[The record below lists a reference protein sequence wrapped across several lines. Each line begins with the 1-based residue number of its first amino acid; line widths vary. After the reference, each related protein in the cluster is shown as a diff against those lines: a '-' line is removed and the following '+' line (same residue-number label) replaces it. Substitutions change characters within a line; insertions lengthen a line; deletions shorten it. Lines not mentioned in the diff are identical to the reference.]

1 MSTQRVF
8 NAIDGEELRKIILRD
23 LDKELS
29 LDGDFR
35 QHVTYPVVE
44 WTWKL
49 TMKVI
54 ARDQE
59 VDREISGSIRQFD
72 PESKLALPI
81 PDEEKPRIIS
91 VQGSRSIG
99 EKVAPDKV
107 REQQKMPVTVPTK
120 VAGLGT
126 FDKAEEREPRG
137 RGGMIKNDAAKGFTG

>member
-29 LDGDFR
+29 MDGDFR

-54 ARDQE
+54 SRDKPVE
-59 VDREISGSIRQFD
+59 RDLSGKIIQAD
-72 PESKLALPI
+72 PETKLSIVI
-81 PDEEKPRIIS
+81 PDDEKPRVLS
-91 VQGSRSIG
+91 VQSSRAIG

-107 REQQKMPVTVPTK
+107 REQAKMPVSVPTK
-120 VAGLGT
+120 VPGLGT

-137 RGGMIKNDAAKGFTG
+137 RGATIKNDAAKGFTG